1 MKIKM
6 IILPVA
12 AVLLSALILFGVK
25 NGLSGIGS
33 VNAEMELNE
42 MLAKVLPGST
52 SFEWEA
58 YDGEDELIRAVYKGE
73 NGFVIQTCVSG
84 YADDIIM
91 LVGVDKN
98 GVVQGLVVREISETY
113 GLGAEALTDTEFLSQ
128 FLRTSGDAQIGTNID
143 AMTGAT
149 VSSKA
154 IAKAV
159 NAASAYV
166 TGADTTSSATT
177 WGG

>member
-6 IILPVA
+6 IMLPMA
-12 AVLLSALILFGVK
+12 AVLLGALILFGAK
-25 NGLSGIGS
+25 SGLSGIAS
-33 VNAEMELNE
+33 VNAERELNE
-42 MLAKVLPGST
+42 MLAAVLPGSS

-58 YDGEDELIRAVYKGE
+58 YDGEDELIQAVYKGD
-73 NGFVIQTCVSG
+73 NGFVVQTCAYG
-84 YADDIIM
+84 YAGDIVL

-98 GVVQGLVVREISETY
+98 GVVQGLVVRELSETY
-113 GLGAEALTDTEFLSQ
+113 GLGAEALTDTAFLTQ
-128 FLRTSGDAQIGTNID
+128 FLETSGNAQIGTDID

>member
-6 IILPVA
+6 IMLPMA
-12 AVLLSALILFGVK
+12 AVLLSALILLGAK
-25 NGLSGIGS
+25 SGLSGIAS
-33 VNAEMELNE
+33 VNAERELNE
-42 MLAKVLPGST
+42 MLAAVLPGSS

-58 YDGEDELIRAVYKGE
+58 YDGEDELIQAVYKGD
-73 NGFVIQTCVSG
+73 NGFVIQTCAYG
-84 YADDIIM
+84 YAGDIVL

-98 GVVQGLVVREISETY
+98 GVVQGLVVRDLSETY
-113 GLGAEALTDTEFLSQ
+113 GLGAEALTDTAFLTQ
-128 FLRTSGDAQIGTNID
+128 FLETSGDAQIGTDID

>member
-1 MKIKM
+1 MKMKKS
-6 IILPVA
+6 ILTA
-12 AVLLSALILFGVK
+12 ATILLTALVLFGAK
-25 NGLSGIGS
+25 NGLSGIAS
-33 VNAEMELNE
+33 VNAERELNE

-58 YDGEDELIRAVYKGE
+58 YDGEDEIIKAVYRGE
-73 NGFVIQTCVSG
+73 NGFVIQTCTAG
-84 YADDIIM
+84 YAGDIIM

-98 GVVQGLVVREISETY
+98 GVIQGLVVRELSETY
-113 GLGAEALTDTEFLSQ
+113 GLGAEALTDTEFLTQ
-128 FLRTSGDAQIGTNID
+128 FLETSGDAQIGTNID

>member
-1 MKIKM
+1 MKMKKS
-6 IILPVA
+6 ILTA
-12 AVLLSALILFGVK
+12 AAILLTALVLFGAK
-25 NGLSGIGS
+25 NGLSGIAS
-33 VNAEMELNE
+33 VNAERELNE

-58 YDGEDELIRAVYKGE
+58 YDGEDEIIKAVYRGE
-73 NGFVIQTCVSG
+73 NGFVIQTCTTG
-84 YADDIIM
+84 YAGDIIM

-98 GVVQGLVVREISETY
+98 GAVQGLVVRELSETY
-113 GLGAEALTDTEFLSQ
+113 GLGAEALTDTVFLEQ
-128 FLRTSGDAQIGTNID
+128 FLETSGDAQIGTNID